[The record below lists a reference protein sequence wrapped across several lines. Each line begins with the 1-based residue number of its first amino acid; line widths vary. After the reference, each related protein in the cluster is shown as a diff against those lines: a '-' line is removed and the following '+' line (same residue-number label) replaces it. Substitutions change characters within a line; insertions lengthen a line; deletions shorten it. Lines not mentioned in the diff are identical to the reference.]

1 MRAQISTRDYEIIS
15 AYLDG
20 QLSESDRSRLEER
33 MRANSELRNAM
44 EEMGRTRA
52 LLRMAPRRHAP
63 RNFTLTRSMVG
74 EKPEARRGSFR
85 LFPAFS
91 FASALATLA
100 LVFSLL
106 FELSPMLAGSRT
118 MAPAAAP
125 ASEGQTLQTEN
136 TLNAQGN
143 EAPPVRS
150 GAPNGIQSLAP
161 NAAAQPQATT
171 ASSGPAIT
179 WGFPQAQD
187 NLPGMGGAVATG
199 KGGGGG
205 GGSVYP
211 GIGGGAPDGNIVIP
225 PEGVESL
232 PKSGTPIQSGSG
244 SEGLQSSGVPTLQG
258 DGPILGAPKPDA
270 AGKYLE
276 PLPTPMPIQPTEPAT
291 PTEIPLNPQTSQEVT
306 HADQP
311 VVSVVSPALIG
322 VQMFLGVLALVT
334 ALAAVWAWR
343 TSR

>member
-20 QLSESDRSRLEER
+20 QLSEADRSRLEER
-33 MRANSELRNAM
+33 MRANSDLRNAM

-52 LLRMAPRRHAP
+52 LLRMAPRRRAP
-63 RNFTLTRSMVG
+63 HNFTLTRSMVG
-74 EKPEARRGSFR
+74 QKPEARRGSFR

-91 FASALATLA
+91 FASAMATLA

-106 FELSPMLAGSRT
+106 FELSPMLSGSRT

-125 ASEGQTLQTEN
+125 ASEGQTLQQGN
-136 TLNAQGN
+136 TLSAQGN
-143 EAPPVRS
+143 EEPTMTASSPGV
-150 GAPNGIQSLAP
+150 QSLAP

-171 ASSGPAIT
+171 ESSGPAIT

-205 GGSVYP
+205 GGGSVYP
-211 GIGGGAPDGNIVIP
+211 GIGAGAPDGNIVIP
-225 PEGVESL
+225 PEGIESL
-232 PKSGTPIQSGSG
+232 PKTRAPMQGGSG
-244 SEGLQSSGVPTLQG
+244 QEDLQSSGVPTILG

-276 PLPTPMPIQPTEPAT
+276 PLPTPMPIQPTEPVLPTAT
-291 PTEIPLNPQTSQEVT
+291 SSDSQPSQEVT
-306 HADQP
+306 RAAQP
-311 VVSVVSPALIG
+311 AVSVVSPALIG
-322 VQMFLGVLALVT
+322 VQIFLGALALVT

-343 TSR
+343 TNR